1 MKLTEIQKQEIAD
14 YVAANTV
21 YIETYNELYDHVLSA
36 LAEEDQDTFHMGLV
50 TDVINSDFGDVK
62 QIRQQEENTRQAL
75 YGSFSKMLKRELLNT
90 FRFPAIMHNLALL
103 SLGLLFYFG
112 EASSQTIVSVTIA
125 GSLIILLI
133 PLLLFVYKAYILER
147 REAKPSVSNYALR
160 YNALFGLNTAT
171 LVFYLSFSWDVLT
184 ALEPGILVAIMWA
197 TCFFLSIFLRAFLKM
212 YNSALKFK
220 LS

>member
-36 LAEEDQDTFHMGLV
+36 LAEEEQTTFQMGLV
-50 TDVINSDFGDVK
+50 TDVINSDFGGVK
-62 QIRQQEENTRQAL
+62 QIRQQEENTREVL

-90 FRFPAIMHNLALL
+90 FRFPAIMHNLAVL

-112 EASSQTIVSVTIA
+112 EASSQTIVSVTIG

-147 REAKPSVSNYALR
+147 REAKPSVCNYALR

-171 LVFYLSFSWDVLT
+171 LVFYLSFSWDALT
-184 ALEPGILVAIMWA
+184 AMEPGILVAIMFG
-197 TCFFLSIFLRAFLKM
+197 TYFFLSIFLRAFLKM